1 MLETTAE
8 VEAAL
13 SEERKWFHSWKLWL
27 LTIIVV
33 FLITAVCLPI
43 YRFRRQSQIVR
54 SLESEQVQFESSFF
68 FPRKVSDAISAWN
81 DASDWKLPNPTA
93 PDGVVCQSH
102 HVSRETFERLASL
115 NLSVF
120 YGDAIEFAEED
131 LEYFLARSSNL
142 QFVFLWDSDELS
154 QACLARIHR
163 DHPELQLQAH
173 GQAFPGV
180 YLANE
185 PGGVTFYIGKSDFS
199 LFSGGELLTEMNGEP
214 LMTYHQVKRAVEALK
229 PGEQLRFTVKDHAGV
244 VREEIYTAPAPVA
257 GP

>member
-1 MLETTAE
+1 MKETTAE

-13 SEERKWFHSWKLWL
+13 SEERKWFRSWKLWL

-68 FPRKVSDAISAWN
+68 FPGKVSDAISAWN
-81 DASDWKLPNPTA
+81 EVSDWKLPNPTA

-102 HVSRETFERLASL
+102 RVSRETFARLASL
-115 NLSVF
+115 KLELF

-131 LEYFLARSSNL
+131 LEYFLARSSHL
-142 QFVFLWDSDELS
+142 RYVILWDSDELS
-154 QACLARIHR
+154 HACLARIHR
-163 DHPELQLQAH
+163 DHPELELQAH
-173 GQAFPGV
+173 GQPFPGAL
-180 YLANE
+180 LANE
-185 PGGVTFYIGKSDFS
+185 PGGVSFHIGKSDVS
-199 LFSGGELLTEMNGEP
+199 LWSSDELLTEMNGEP
-214 LMTYHQVKRAVEALK
+214 LTTYHQVKRAVETLK
-229 PGEQLRFTVKDHAGV
+229 PGEQLRFTVKGTDGV
-244 VREEIYTAPAPVA
+244 VRKEIYTAPAPAA